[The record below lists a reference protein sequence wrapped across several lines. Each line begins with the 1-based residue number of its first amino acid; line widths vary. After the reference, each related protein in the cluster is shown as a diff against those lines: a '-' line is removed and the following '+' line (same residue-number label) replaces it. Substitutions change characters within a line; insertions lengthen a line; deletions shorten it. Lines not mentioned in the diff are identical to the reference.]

1 MHACGQL
8 FDAFGAPAAPII
20 RLLQGSPRQ
29 ERTMKTN
36 TLMRLALLAGR
47 ASATLGAQ
55 AQLTYPAERWWD
67 NRWYVSPF
75 VQFTFPDAAREAKN
89 GVGYGLAAG
98 KPITPSWDLE
108 LRGAWESMGADGAPS
123 DWRNWTFEVDGKWY
137 FLGRTGLAKWDGL
150 QPYGLVGLGA
160 IHDSVGGSSKLSGMA
175 TAGVG
180 VALPL
185 AKWGRLY
192 IDGRYRWDGNS
203 GKLVSQNSFGDW
215 LLSVGVTIPL
225 GAVPGVEQP
234 AAVKAPP
241 PPPAAAPAPA
251 RPAPVLVAP
260 PPVTRTFDISAD
272 GMFAFGKADLSPVG
286 KSRIENMIE
295 GMRQAGITGLTAL
308 SVIGHTD
315 PIGTAESNQVLSRER
330 ADAVKAYLVSR
341 GIPADIITAE
351 GRGESQLKVTEE
363 QCRAKGQ
370 ASPRSA
376 LIACRAPNRR
386 VEVIATAVQSK
397 P

>member
-1 MHACGQL
+1 
-8 FDAFGAPAAPII
+8 
-20 RLLQGSPRQ
+20 
-29 ERTMKTN
+29 MKTN
-36 TLMRLALLAGR
+36 TLLRIALLAGL
-47 ASATLGAQ
+47 AGTALGAQ

-67 NRWYVSPF
+67 SRWYVSPF
-75 VQFTFPDAAREAKN
+75 VQFVFPDAARQAKN
-89 GVGYGLAAG
+89 GVGYGLVAG

-108 LRGAWESMGADGAPS
+108 LRGAWETLGADGAPS
-123 DWRNWTFEVDGKWY
+123 DWRNWTVEADGKWY
-137 FLGRTGLAKWDGL
+137 FLGREGVSKWDGL
-150 QPYGLVGLGA
+150 QPYGLVGVGA
-160 IHDSVGGSSKLSGMA
+160 IHDSVGGSSKISGMA

-215 LLSVGVTIPL
+215 VLSVGVTIPL

-234 AAVKAPP
+234 APAKAVPP
-241 PPPAAAPAPA
+241 PVAAAPAPA
-251 RPAPVLVAP
+251 RPVPVPVVP

-272 GMFAFGKADLSPVG
+272 GMFAFGKADLTPVG

-295 GMRQAGITGLTAL
+295 GMRQAGITGLTSI

-315 PIGTAESNQVLSRER
+315 PIGSASFNQTLSEER
-330 ADAVKAYLVSR
+330 AGAVKAYLVSR
-341 GIPADIITAE
+341 GIPASVITAE
-351 GRGESQLKVTEE
+351 GRGASQLRITEE
-363 QCRAKGQ
+363 ACRAKGQ
-370 ASPRSA
+370 GAPRST
-376 LIACRAPNRR
+376 LIACLAPNRR
-386 VEVIATAVQSK
+386 VEVIATAVQGPK